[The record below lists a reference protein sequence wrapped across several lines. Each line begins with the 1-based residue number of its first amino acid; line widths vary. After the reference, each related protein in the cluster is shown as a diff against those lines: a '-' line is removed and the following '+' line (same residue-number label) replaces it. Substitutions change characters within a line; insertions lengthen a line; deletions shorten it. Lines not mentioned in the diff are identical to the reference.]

1 MVKVNEEKLNLFYDL
16 RKSLNTS
23 EQNAY
28 KYMASTE
35 NKYGVS
41 PLDLLETVDGRL
53 AFIVLINEQLNERK

>member
-1 MVKVNEEKLNLFYDL
+1 MKVNEEKLNLFYDL